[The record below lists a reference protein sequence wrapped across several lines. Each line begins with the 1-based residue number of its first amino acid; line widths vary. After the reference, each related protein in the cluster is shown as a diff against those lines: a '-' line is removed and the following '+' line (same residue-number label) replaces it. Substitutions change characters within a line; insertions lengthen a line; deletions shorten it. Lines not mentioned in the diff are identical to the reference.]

1 MPKRRHSAVPTPLP
15 TKAAQVS
22 SLSHS
27 LSRHL
32 KRTARSLTHDQSYSK
47 ETKILTKLQRKGTLG
62 DKVTALVLKVQSSLQ
77 YENYMDFEALEVLM
91 GLAERQN
98 RREAE
103 AAIIAAKELF
113 ADHILPNYPLK
124 PLSQVGENNLKL
136 VFESK
141 LKAAYARYLDILAKQ
156 LSNTVPHF
164 KQQIIQLLA
173 DLAALKP
180 EGRDQ
185 IIGLLINKLGDPDTI
200 VPTSVVLEMTHLIRR
215 RRFLLNSAVREI
227 GAFVFRKKQSH
238 KGKFYAVVLLN
249 AIKVREGEQEAI
261 RVMVQ
266 ICLKMFPTLQE
277 DPQHTKTL
285 ALLLQAAN
293 KLFSVY
299 SGKSDLEFFS
309 QEMDSLYRL
318 SHLQTNQVVQLQALR
333 FIFQAEK
340 ALGTVSDRYYRT
352 LYDHVLPHPRLRDIN
367 PKTLSIFFNTLL
379 ISLKE
384 DTILPRVQAFL
395 KRMLMCCLV
404 TDTPFVCGMLLIVGD
419 VLQTHK
425 GAWTMITTKPD
436 GDEEEQYFDVPDSED
451 ERPTAVTTPAPASR
465 PQFEPFKR
473 EPRYSGGNL
482 ACLYELNLLAVH
494 FHPTVRKWA
503 KSLLSQEPLT
513 YESDP
518 LLDFSMINFLER
530 FSYQSPKPKLV
541 AKLKGRKVRMSL
553 IQEAVN
559 SETFAQMD
567 DSAVREEELFF
578 KHYFHLKQKPEIE
591 AKTDSE
597 EQSEGEEEDGGS
609 EGEEE
614 TFNFSDLEDE
624 VEGDLGL
631 IEEEGELVDE
641 DKPEKKRKLPVFA
654 DAEEYRHLLR

>member
-1 MPKRRHSAVPTPLP
+1 M
-15 TKAAQVS
+15 
-22 SLSHS
+22 
-27 LSRHL
+27 
-32 KRTARSLTHDQSYSK
+32 
-47 ETKILTKLQRKGTLG
+47 
-62 DKVTALVLKVQSSLQ
+62 KVQSSLQ
-77 YENYMDFEALEVLM
+77 YENYMDFEALETLM

-124 PLSQVGENNLKL
+124 PLSQVSENNLRL
-136 VFESK
+136 TFESK
-141 LKAAYARYLDILAKQ
+141 LKAAYSRYLTILSHQ

-164 KQQIIQLLA
+164 KQQVIQLLS

-185 IIGLLINKLGDPDTI
+185 IIGLLVNKLGDPDTV
-200 VPTSVVLEMTHLIRR
+200 VPTSVVLEVTHLVRR
-215 RRFLLNSAVREI
+215 RRFLLEAVVREI
-227 GAFVFRKKQSH
+227 GAFVFRKQQSH

-249 AIKVREGEQEAI
+249 AIKVREGEQAAI
-261 RVMVQ
+261 RGMVQ
-266 ICLKMFPTLQE
+266 ICLKLFPNLQE
-277 DPQHTKTL
+277 EAQHTKTL

-293 KLFSVY
+293 KLFAAY
-299 SGKSDLEFFS
+299 SGKSDLDFFS

-318 SHLQTNQVVQLQALR
+318 SHLQTNQIVQLQALR

-352 LYDHVLPHPRLRDIN
+352 LYDHVLPHPRLRDVN

-379 ISLKE
+379 ISLRE
-384 DTILPRVQAFL
+384 DTVLSRVQAFL

-404 TDTPFVCGMLLIVGD
+404 TDTPFVCGMLLIVAE
-419 VLQTHK
+419 VLQVHK

-436 GDEEEQYFDVPDSED
+436 GEEEEQYFDIPDSED
-451 ERPTAVTTPAPASR
+451 ERPAAVSTAPVPVSK
-465 PQFEPFKR
+465 PQFDPLKR

-482 ACLYELNLLAVH
+482 ACLYELNILAVH

-503 KSLLSQEPLT
+503 KSLLLQQPFN
-513 YESDP
+513 YDSDP
-518 LLDFSMINFLER
+518 LLDFSMVNFLER

-541 AKLKGRKVRMSL
+541 AKLQGRRVRMSL

-559 SETFAQMD
+559 SETFAKMD
-567 DSAVREEELFF
+567 DSAVREDELFF
-578 KHYFHLKQKPEIE
+578 KHYFRLKKKPEIE

-597 EQSEGEEEDGGS
+597 EEGSEEMEEEEDGESEGEEEA
-609 EGEEE
+609 
-614 TFNFSDLEDE
+614 FNFSDIEDE
-624 VEGDLGL
+624 GGEDVGDL
-631 IEEEGELVDE
+631 EEE
-641 DKPEKKRKLPVFA
+641 DKPGKKRKLPTFA
-654 DAEEYRHLLR
+654 DSEEYQHLLR